1 DAAILIKIMDRKR
14 RFGAQLDAIECD
26 ELEPLLGFRPASRQ
40 EGMQALNEQ
49 ILGDEIDDTAVI
61 AYLTR
66 RAYRDE
72 WLYEP
77 AVSLYPT
84 RTWSKLDD

>member
-1 DAAILIKIMDRKR
+1 M
-14 RFGAQLDAIECD
+14 E
-26 ELEPLLGFRPASRQ
+26 
-40 EGMQALNEQ
+40 ALNEQ

-72 WLYEP
+72 WLHEP